1 VVTVRDIVKADLES
15 NLADLLR
22 IRETD
27 PYRQLAHLGLARC
40 DHAET
45 TGLGL
50 AGCGSCNGVE
60 AAQP

>member
-1 VVTVRDIVKADLES
+1 MATVRDIVKADLES

-50 AGCGSCNGVE
+50 AGAV
-60 AAQP
+60 AAMG

>member
-1 VVTVRDIVKADLES
+1 VATVRDIVKADLES

-50 AGCGSCNGVE
+50 AGCGSCNGVG

>member
-1 VVTVRDIVKADLES
+1 MATVRDIVKADLES

-27 PYRQLAHLGLARC
+27 PYRQLARLGLARC

-50 AGCGSCNGVE
+50 AGAV
-60 AAQP
+60 AAMG